1 MTTTKKI
8 YYNIQMKSNTNNT
21 LSKPQI
27 DGNIGWRDYNL
38 VFKISLSLI
47 PVILKIKVYELKR
60 RLFHI

>member
-1 MTTTKKI
+1 
-8 YYNIQMKSNTNNT
+8 MKSNTNNT